1 MGSLSEVSNRCLL
14 VQWSTLL
21 PRASQSLFWLPFIGA
36 AQWPKQGVNQHG
48 YCFRDVE
55 QDTLAK
61 RGGKG
66 AALEDILGAFQG
78 EQVFSVK

>member
-1 MGSLSEVSNRCLL
+1 MGPLSEVSNRRQL

-21 PRASQSLFWLPFIGA
+21 PRTSQSLFWLPFIRA
-36 AQWPKQGVNQHG
+36 APWPNQRVNQHG
-48 YCFRDVE
+48 DCFRDVE

-61 RGGKG
+61 WGGKG
-66 AALEDILGAFQG
+66 AALEEILGAFQG